1 MTKVDFHILPAFQ
14 ERDRLNYVTRLIR
27 KAQSQSLNILISV
40 EDEAHRQMTSDAIWA
55 ASPDSFIA
63 HEPISNSFH
72 PLQISIDDD
81 CGDHHQVLI
90 NLRKQTPS
98 YFSRFERVFEVVSQE
113 TEILNA
119 SRARYRFYK
128 DRGYALAQHDLRDRV

>member
-1 MTKVDFHILPAFQ
+1 MTKVDFHILPAFH

-27 KAQSQSLNILISV
+27 KAQSQSLDILISV
-40 EDEAHRQMTSDAIWA
+40 EDDEHRQMTSEAIWA

-63 HEPISNSFH
+63 HETIGSNFH
-72 PLQISIDDD
+72 PVQISIDED
-81 CGDHHQVLI
+81 CGEHHQVLI
-90 NLRKQTPS
+90 NLRKETPS
-98 YFSRFERVFEVVSQE
+98 FFSRFERVFEVVSQE

-128 DRGYALAQHDLRDRV
+128 DRGYALAKHDLRDRV